1 MKLTR
6 VLRRALSVL
15 VWLLLAAVCAGTF
28 YLVAV
33 MGEPPQ
39 TADGASPSPA
49 ATPLPTPAPL
59 AAQADLRTPEQAQ
72 AYFPAPLLTLAGEA
86 PMGVAAQDLRAGTTS
101 CRVVT
106 LTYARADGSQV
117 RCVSATPAA
126 YLNTLT
132 DAGFAPAAM
141 DGARLRG
148 LDALRLSGGGG
159 SGALVAQDGD
169 VVYLLLGPDDPQALL
184 ALGEATF

>member
-1 MKLTR
+1 MKLSH
-6 VLRRALSVL
+6 VLRRVLSGL
-15 VWLLLAAVCAGTF
+15 SWLLLAAVCACTF

-33 MGEPPQ
+33 MGEQPQ

-126 YLNTLT
+126 YLTTLT
-132 DAGFAPAAM
+132 GAGLAPAAM

-148 LDALRLSGGGG
+148 LDALRLTGGGA
-159 SGALVAQDGD
+159 GALLAQDGD
-169 VVYLLLGPDDPQALL
+169 VIYLLLGPDDPQSLQ
-184 ALGEATF
+184 ALGEATL